1 MFQRILVP
9 MDGSQAAE
17 CGLREAIRLAARLKA
32 SLVLLNVA
40 GDFPLASSDAVSI
53 DATVLDAHQRAG
65 RDILGKGI
73 AAAREAGVAAEM
85 LVVEARGRTAWKAIV
100 EQSVASRCDLIAMGT
115 HGRQGMRRLALGSDA
130 EEVLARATLPVLLV
144 RAPVRAG

>member
-17 CGLREAIRLAARLKA
+17 CGLREAIRLATALKGA
-32 SLVLLNVA
+32 LVLLNVA

-53 DATVLDAHQRAG
+53 DATVLETHQRIG
-65 RDILGKGI
+65 RDILGKGLE
-73 AAAREAGVAAEM
+73 AARTAGVPAEM
-85 LVVEARGRTAWKAIV
+85 LVVEAHGRAAWDAIV
-100 EQSVASRCDLIAMGT
+100 RQAAASRCDLIAMGT

-130 EEVLARATLPVLLV
+130 EEVTARATVPVLLV
-144 RAPVRAG
+144 RSPVRAG